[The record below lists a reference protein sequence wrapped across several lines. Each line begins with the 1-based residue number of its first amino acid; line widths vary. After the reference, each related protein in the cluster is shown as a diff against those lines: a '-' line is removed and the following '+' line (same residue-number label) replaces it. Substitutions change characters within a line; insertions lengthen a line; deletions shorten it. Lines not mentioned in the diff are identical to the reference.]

1 MSVDRYSLRGDTLA
15 YRAAGAEAQ
24 TGQSVCDAVAN
35 AFDVEDVKREFC
47 KTLFPAVHFGG
58 VVIAVPM
65 CARLMIRK
73 DLEMTTAEELAEFEN
88 GVNDSV

>member
-24 TGQSVCDAVAN
+24 TGQSVRDAVAN

-65 CARLMIRK
+65 SERLMIRK
-73 DLEMTTAEELAEFEN
+73 DLEMTTAEELAEFED